1 MLKINLLPKRQ
12 RKRIKLLTSYQNIVF
27 SGLILIILIIFLI
40 IFLGGSLIFLNFKYQ
55 EIQKKISLEQSRIIY
70 AETVE
75 GMERKVKE
83 INKELI
89 DLRRVQNERSNLYQI
104 IENISDDLLSDV
116 KVYNLDVNSET
127 KKITISGYSAS
138 RENLLSIKNTLE
150 TLSKYQD
157 IDFPLS
163 NLVNS
168 KDINFRFSF
177 TYHED

>member
-1 MLKINLLPKRQ
+1 MLKINLLPTKQ
-12 RKRIKLLTSYQNIVF
+12 RKRIRLLTSYQNIVF

-83 INKELI
+83 INKELV

-138 RENLLSIKNTLE
+138 REDLLSIKNTLE
-150 TLSKYQD
+150 TFSKYQD

-163 NLVNS
+163 NLVNP